1 MTIADKSALLSSR
14 FGRMNTGDTQIW
26 RRIFILGLALF
37 AVYQFGLQ
45 LLALLSPFLMLLLLA
60 WLISIAMEPPVSW
73 FERRGYRRGLG
84 AGVVL
89 LATVAF
95 GAVFSG
101 SFGGL
106 MFTQLSAAV
115 AAAPDVLVSVINWL
129 NSSFDLGL
137 NAQQILASANLD
149 TTSLTPIVSELA
161 GGLLGLIGSVFTG
174 IFDLLTI
181 LVFAFYLSAEAPRV
195 KRTIASWLKPDK
207 QRIFITVWEIA
218 VHKTGGF
225 VVSRVLLASIS
236 AAAHTLFF
244 WIIGVPYWLP
254 MGLFAGITAQFVPT
268 VGTYIGIAIPAMF
281 SLTSE
286 PIDALWI
293 VVFATFYQQVENYVL
308 GPRIS
313 RATMDMHPAIALAS
327 VFVGTAVF
335 GPIGALIGIPIMA
348 GILAVVDTYG
358 HRHELIEELDNGI
371 TADAD

>member
-1 MTIADKSALLSSR
+1 
-14 FGRMNTGDTQIW
+14 MNTGDTQIW
-26 RRIFILGLALF
+26 RRIFILALALF

-45 LLALLSPFLMLLLLA
+45 LLSLLSPFLMLLLLA

-73 FERRGYRRGLG
+73 FERKGYRRGLG

-89 LATVAF
+89 LASVLFSAM
-95 GAVFSG
+95 FSG
-101 SFGGL
+101 TFGGL

-115 AAAPDVLVSVINWL
+115 AAAPDVLVNVINWL
-129 NSSFDLGL
+129 NATFDLGL
-137 NAQQILASANLD
+137 DATQILASANLD
-149 TTSLTPIVSELA
+149 TTSLTPIASELA

-174 IFDLLTI
+174 LFDLLTI

-236 AAAHTLFF
+236 AGAHTLVF

-286 PIDALWI
+286 PIDAVWI
-293 VVFATFYQQVENYVL
+293 IAFATLYQQIENYVL

-327 VFVGTAVF
+327 VFVGTAIF
-335 GPIGALIGIPIMA
+335 GAIGALIGIPIMA

-371 TADAD
+371 TAAAD

>member
-1 MTIADKSALLSSR
+1 
-14 FGRMNTGDTQIW
+14 
-26 RRIFILGLALF
+26 
-37 AVYQFGLQ
+37 
-45 LLALLSPFLMLLLLA
+45 MLLLLA

>member
-1 MTIADKSALLSSR
+1 MTIADKSARLSPR
-14 FGRMNTGDTQIW
+14 FVLMNTGDTQIW

-45 LLALLSPFLMLLLLA
+45 LLSLLSPFLMLLLLA

-73 FERRGYRRGLG
+73 FERKGYRRGLG

-89 LATVAF
+89 LATVLF

-101 SFGGL
+101 TFGGL

-115 AAAPDVLVSVINWL
+115 AAAPDVLVNVIGWL
-129 NSSFDLGL
+129 NSTFDLGL
-137 NAQQILASANLD
+137 DAAQILASANLD
-149 TTSLTPIVSELA
+149 TTSITPIVSELA

-174 IFDLLTI
+174 LFDLLTI
-181 LVFAFYLSAEAPRV
+181 VVFAFYLSAEAPRV

-268 VGTYIGIAIPAMF
+268 VGTYIGIAVPAMF

-286 PIDALWI
+286 PLDALWI
-293 VVFATFYQQVENYVL
+293 VVFATVYQQVENYVL

-335 GPIGALIGIPIMA
+335 GAIGALIGIPIMA

-358 HRHELIEELDNGI
+358 QRHELIAELDNGI
-371 TADAD
+371 SAAAD

>member
-1 MTIADKSALLSSR
+1 MTNAIKSARLSPR
-14 FGRMNTGDTQIW
+14 FVLMNTGDTQIW
-26 RRIFILGLALF
+26 RRIFILALALF
-37 AVYQFGLQ
+37 AIYQFGLQ
-45 LLALLSPFLMLLLLA
+45 LLSLLSPFLLLLLLA

-73 FERRGYRRGLG
+73 FERKGYRRGLG

-89 LATVAF
+89 LATVLF
-95 GAVFSG
+95 GALFSG
-101 SFGGL
+101 TFGGL

-115 AAAPDVLVSVINWL
+115 AAAPDVVLNVITWL
-129 NSSFDLGL
+129 NVTFDLGL
-137 NAQQILASANLD
+137 DATQILASANLD
-149 TTSLTPIVSELA
+149 TTSLTPIASELA

-174 IFDLLTI
+174 LFDLLTI

-236 AAAHTLFF
+236 AAAHTIAF
-244 WIIGVPYWLP
+244 WVIGVPYWLP

-286 PIDALWI
+286 PIDAVWI
-293 VVFATFYQQVENYVL
+293 IAFATLYQQIENYVL

-327 VFVGTAVF
+327 VFVGTAIF
-335 GPIGALIGIPIMA
+335 GAIGALIGIPIMA

-371 TADAD
+371 TAAAD